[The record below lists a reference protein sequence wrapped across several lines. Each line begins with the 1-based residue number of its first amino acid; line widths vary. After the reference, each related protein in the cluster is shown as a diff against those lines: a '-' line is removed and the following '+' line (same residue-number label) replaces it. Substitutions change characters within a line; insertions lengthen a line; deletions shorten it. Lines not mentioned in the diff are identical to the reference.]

1 MLDLH
6 RLVKNLLIVKMKEGG
21 MKVKTLK
28 KLLKKAG
35 LKTSGKKTALTRR
48 AKKARLLKGSG
59 LFDIFRKPKQ
69 DPTDPTAFSAS
80 NPMFKPANTTVL
92 PKQPANTTVLP
103 KQPKWEGSPEQ
114 IAARAEWLESPG
126 TVDMFFEQ
134 FKRDP
139 EHFDQD
145 ESPIEKYREIYG
157 SDLFDQKDDLIKDY
171 LHHFYMHVAGR
182 EDDLI
187 TIWEG
192 SPSQIAARA
201 ERMKDRMKFQKAH
214 VIFVRLKFH
223 PEKYSDY
230 YPGLIDS
237 YLKKHG
243 SKLFDQDDDLAK
255 DYIAHQWLSEVAPG
269 R

>member
-1 MLDLH
+1 
-6 RLVKNLLIVKMKEGG
+6 MKEGG

-48 AKKARLLKGSG
+48 AKKAKLLKGSG

-201 ERMKDRMKFQKAH
+201 ERLESPTRADS
-214 VIFVRLKFH
+214 IFVKAQRT
-223 PEKYSDY
+223 PDY
-230 YPGLIDS
+230 FPGLAES

-243 SKLFDQDDDLAK
+243 SKLFDQDPDLAK
-255 DYIAHQWLSEVAPG
+255 DYIQHNWLSPIK